1 MDCRISR
8 SEFLGSE
15 KFVGPDGLI
24 YPKVKITSSWN
35 QVTIVM
41 FKFTYN
47 PDSDDYSQMLGIEAL
62 ASASIPEGEYSYDEL
77 YNELSSIFENVGLY
91 SSEYNVDSDW
101 IQKIISK
108 LYNRYS
114 WKRANLDIDI
124 EYILNN
130 ISKPG
135 KDFEYAFEQRDYVT
149 WFPILLNNERSIGKI
164 LPFTLPM
171 LTHPGTI
178 NAEEF
183 VGEYIY
189 NSAYVY
195 SYYSGKLC
203 VFNHPSFFKMI
214 WLNENF
220 FSNDP
225 ANIFDLSAAPYYV
238 DNNYTILS
246 RGIFTKYGVLMDM
259 LLQSMYRCI
268 NYNLEYLGFLPTNY
282 INDYKRIFTFAKGYS
297 EYYLDFDYDGKQ
309 IFSGVQFGEF
319 LPDGTWFGEEEP
331 FGYQYNF
338 FNFNY
343 FINYNSVGIIPEG
356 AIATFIPYIDTD
368 NPSTIKY
375 EYYYR
380 WVYDNP
386 QVIFNSNTGII
397 TIENARDTSVDSS
410 GTSLYISAYA
420 DGKLGTTEEDFMIMK
435 SDHPCKYEILRYAP
449 SSEILYTPTIISDNT
464 VTFEGEDLETVTLD
478 HVTGTLSGV
487 APETPGVYTMNVRCY
502 NKYIRDGFDYG
513 NYCVDKEVKIFV
525 NTPLTDNVYSK
536 EIYGYEINET
546 VLISPTY
553 DDESI
558 DYRITSGTLPA
569 GLLFDINTGEIS
581 GSTTEPGNY
590 SVTIEANNGV
600 STKSETK
607 LLSISPPLTFNY
619 SSDTITIPSSGFN
632 SIIISPYIIAEDY
645 TCTITSGTL
654 PIGLQMSDD
663 GVITNTGLSI
673 AEGNVEIGIT
683 CVTND
688 VTKLLVLTLNVVP
701 VDTLIKYSEL
711 NSVLVD
717 ENIVINPDI
726 IPAGVNEFSILDVPS
741 TITINNEGVINGSV
755 SKGQRIK
762 AKLIC
767 VNTIGEDAKTEIE
780 YNLSTTI
787 LINGILY
794 AINSLCNHFA
804 YIQSEE

>member
-15 KFVGPDGLI
+15 TFVGPDGLT
-24 YPKVKITSSWN
+24 YPKVKITSDWN
-35 QVTIVM
+35 EVSIVM

-47 PDSDDYSQMLGIEAL
+47 PDSDDYSQMLDGENSIL
-62 ASASIPEGEYSYDEL
+62 SFIPEGEYSYDEL
-77 YNELSSIFENVGLY
+77 YNELSSIFERVGLY
-91 SSEYNVDSDW
+91 SSEYYIDSEW
-101 IQKIISK
+101 FERIFSK
-108 LYNRYS
+108 LDNPYS
-114 WKRANLDIDI
+114 WKRANLDIDK

-135 KDFEYAFEQRDYVT
+135 KAFEWYFEQEDGSVY
-149 WFPILLNNERSIGKI
+149 FPILINFGDSIGKI

-171 LTHPGTI
+171 LTHPNTI

-183 VGEYIY
+183 VYEYIY
-189 NSAYVY
+189 NDFYVQ
-195 SYYSGKLC
+195 SYYRGKLP
-203 VFNHPSFFKMI
+203 VFNHPAFFRMI

-220 FSNDP
+220 FSNDSS
-225 ANIFDLSAAPYYV
+225 NIFDLSATKYYTNV
-238 DNNYTILS
+238 NTILS
-246 RGIFTKYGVLMDM
+246 CGIFTGYGVLMDM
-259 LLQSMYRCI
+259 LMQNSISISYWDELRI
-268 NYNLEYLGFLPTNY
+268 IPANY
-282 INDYKRIFTFAKGYS
+282 INDYKRIFEFTNDS
-297 EYYLDFDYDGKQ
+297 RYLYFDYDGKR
-309 IFSGVQFGEF
+309 IFGGDVSFGEF
-319 LPDGTWFGEEEP
+319 LPDGTWFGEEDL
-331 FGYQYNF
+331 FGHQYNF

-343 FINYNSVGIIPEG
+343 ITNYDNIGIIPEG
-356 AIATFIPYIDTD
+356 ATVMFKPYIDTD

-375 EYYYR
+375 EHFYK
-380 WVYDNP
+380 WIDDDPNP
-386 QVIFNSNTGII
+386 QAIFDSNTGII
-397 TIENARDTSVDSS
+397 TIENAKDTSVDSS
-410 GTSLYISAYA
+410 GTSIDIFSYA
-420 DGKLGTTEEDFMIMK
+420 DGKRATTEKFIIIK
-435 SDHPCKYEILRYAP
+435 SDNPCEYTILRYAP
-449 SSEILYTPTIISDNT
+449 SSEILYTPAIYVSSI
-464 VTFEGEDLETVTLD
+464 TFEGEDLETVTLD

-487 APETPGVYTMNVRCY
+487 APETPGVYTMNIRCY

-513 NYCVDKEVKIFV
+513 NYYVDKEVKIFV
-525 NTPLTDNVYSK
+525 NNPLTDNVYSK

-569 GLLFDINTGEIS
+569 GLLFDKNTGEIS

-619 SSDTITIPSSGFN
+619 SSDTITIPSSCFN
-632 SIIISPYIIAEDY
+632 SITISPYIIAEEY

-654 PIGLQMSDD
+654 PAGLQMSED

-683 CVTND
+683 CVTSD
-688 VTKLLVLTLNVVP
+688 VTKLLTLTLNVVS

-717 ENIVINPDI
+717 ENIIINPDI
-726 IPAGVNEFSILDVPS
+726 IPSGVNEFNILDVPS

-767 VNTIGEDAKTEIE
+767 MNTQGDDAKTEIE